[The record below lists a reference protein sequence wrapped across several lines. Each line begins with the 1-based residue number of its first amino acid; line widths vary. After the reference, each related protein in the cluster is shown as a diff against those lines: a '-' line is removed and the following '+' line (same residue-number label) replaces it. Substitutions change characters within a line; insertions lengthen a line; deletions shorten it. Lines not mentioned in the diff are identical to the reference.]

1 MKRINDGERSD
12 TAICDCLI
20 YSIVQ
25 CQSKQSVETD
35 GHDRKKGIITDI
47 ALLSQKKIYFLELI
61 YKFFIC

>member
-1 MKRINDGERSD
+1 MKSINDGERSD
-12 TAICDCLI
+12 TVHAIWVCLI

-47 ALLSQKKIYFLELI
+47 ALHCFRKRRFIFLS
-61 YKFFIC
+61 